1 MAVYDLNEKKGSILK
16 LSWQTAVFHRDDTA
30 ERSCASGEHS
40 SGSTQ
45 GIPYANQNAAPH
57 ERQTLPRSHAARAIY
72 AIREHA

>member
-1 MAVYDLNEKKGSILK
+1 MAVYDLTEEKSSILK

-45 GIPYANQNAAPH
+45 GIPYANQNAASH
-57 ERQTLPRSHAARAIY
+57 ERQILSRSHATRAIY